1 MGFPRQGDLR
11 RLTPTTLL
19 GWVVMAFAIY
29 SGLNRHNFEPSDAVS
44 TAAPFLAG
52 LVCLFATV
60 AYWRSDNP
68 DAPHNNAGLIRGAL
82 AIVCFAACAF
92 VMSWMATFGAS
103 AVLMRAATPELAVRV
118 GVVSV
123 YPEGKGKGC
132 HYRLELH
139 TPALSTPVSPCVSE
153 ELWRELKPGDTITL
167 VIAAGSLGTQILDV
181 RDSK

>member
-11 RLTPTTLL
+11 RLTPTTVL

-29 SGLNRHNFEPSDAVS
+29 SGLNRHSFEPSDAVS
-44 TAAPFLAG
+44 TTAPFLAG

-103 AVLMRAATPELAVRV
+103 AVLMRAATPELALA
-118 GVVSV
+118 
-123 YPEGKGKGC
+123 GC
-132 HYRLELH
+132 
-139 TPALSTPVSPCVSE
+139 
-153 ELWRELKPGDTITL
+153 
-167 VIAAGSLGTQILDV
+167 
-181 RDSK
+181 